1 MRMNSRKKIFYP
13 NEHVYIQM
21 RPELA
26 SEIGRDAALVFQLF
40 VWIVEGDPK
49 YLLWHEGR
57 YWTPQSLSTLC
68 KNYLGKIFRKGTKG
82 NEIGNSGIE
91 SKITRTLHYLT
102 DDVKLLLVNKYSDAG
117 MDERTFWYAVNYE
130 EVCRLN
136 GVSVMEVADSG
147 ERRVFI
153 PNNAPPVNTQFSPEI
168 DSKLFHCET
177 TYELRGDRL
186 FQIPL
191 QVVSESN
198 QVVSKSGKVVS
209 PNETTVLDNRKNK
222 QNKSEND
229 LILNSKEEKKKQ
241 ELPPEAIRLLEEINA
256 L

>member
-1 MRMNSRKKIFYP
+1 MNTRKKIFYP

-57 YWTPQSLSTLC
+57 YWTPQSLSTLR

-82 NEIGNSGIE
+82 NELGNSGIE
-91 SKITRTLHYLT
+91 SKITRILHYLT
-102 DDVKLLLVNKYSDAG
+102 DDMKLLLVNKYSDAG
-117 MDERTFWYAVNYE
+117 MDDRTFWYAVNYE

-136 GVSVMEVADSG
+136 GVSVMDVADSG

-153 PNNAPPVNTQFSPEI
+153 PNNAPSVNTQFSPET
-168 DSKLFHCET
+168 DSKLFHSET

-191 QVVSESN
+191 QVVSKSA
-198 QVVSKSGKVVS
+198 QVVSESKEVVS
-209 PNETTVLDNRKNK
+209 LGETTVLDNRKNK
-222 QNKSEND
+222 QIKEEEF
-229 LILNSKEEKKKQ
+229 LNSSKEENKNTD
-241 ELPPEAIRLLEEINA
+241 LPEEARLLLEEINA

>member
-1 MRMNSRKKIFYP
+1 MNHRKKIFYP
-13 NEHVYIQM
+13 NEHIYIQM

-49 YLLWHEGR
+49 YLLWYEGR
-57 YWTPQSLSTLC
+57 YWTPQSLSTLR

-82 NEIGNSGIE
+82 NELGNSGVE
-91 SKITRTLHYLT
+91 SKINRIMHYLT
-102 DDVKLLLVNKYSDAG
+102 DDMKLLLVNKYSDAG
-117 MDERTFWYAVNYE
+117 MDDRTFWYAVNYE

-136 GVSVMEVADSG
+136 GVSVMDVADSG

-153 PNNAPPVNTQFSPEI
+153 PNNTPSINTEFSPVT

-191 QVVSESN
+191 QVVSESS
-198 QVVSKSGKVVS
+198 QVVSKSKEVVS
-209 PNETTVLDNRKNK
+209 PNETTVLDIRKNK
-222 QNKSEND
+222 EINSQE
-229 LILNSKEEKKKQ
+229 IQFLNSSKEEKKKT
-241 ELPPEAIRLLEEINA
+241 ELSPEALQLLEEINA